1 MSLKAW
7 AGLLG
12 EFGRQS
18 EAYASRQQELEDK
31 RMEEEREN
39 RRMAALLAKEQ
50 ALETWRANR
59 PLSANEQEDREQK
72 KKLVDAQVNS
82 YKALAGQRLARAE
95 GQRFDERR
103 AERRRYVGVHG

>member
-18 EAYASRQQELEDK
+18 EAYATRQQELEDK

-39 RRMAALLAKEQ
+39 RRLTALLAKEQ

-72 KKLVDAQVNS
+72 KKL
-82 YKALAGQRLARAE
+82 
-95 GQRFDERR
+95 
-103 AERRRYVGVHG
+103 

>member
-39 RRMAALLAKEQ
+39 RRLQALLAKEQ
-50 ALETWRANR
+50 GMARFNVKLGQEAAEQERNR
-59 PLSANEQEDREQK
+59 PLTDREQA
-72 KKLVDAQVNS
+72 LYDED
-82 YKALAGQRLARAE
+82 LAG
-95 GQRFDERR
+95 
-103 AERRRYVGVHG
+103 